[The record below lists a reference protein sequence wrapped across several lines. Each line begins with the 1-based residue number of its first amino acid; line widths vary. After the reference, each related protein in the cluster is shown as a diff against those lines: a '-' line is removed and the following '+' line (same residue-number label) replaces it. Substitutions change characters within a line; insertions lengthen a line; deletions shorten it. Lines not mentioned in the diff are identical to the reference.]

1 MLKKLVPNLR
11 WNLTQML
18 WRGDALVIGVAFVIA
33 AVISLPLAQRV
44 AMNQSQEL
52 METVAQRISA
62 AILTNDNKAVNE
74 ILQDLQ
80 KQQSVQSVELSNAQG
95 ASVVAYTRVG
105 QNFVLRNEQS
115 FELASLEMEN
125 YQKAYFSKPL
135 IFDGHIVATLSLGV
149 DLWPIYLKFIS
160 WGGGILMCIAAVS
173 ILLKQ
178 KNINIY
184 FEKISFSS
192 AAQSETD
199 KNYLKHALDKQ
210 LRAAGIKAQYQPI
223 VRLADGGVFGAELMV
238 SWRHPSGQTL
248 NISQADFVML
258 CHKSDLFLPVASWL
272 LEKAC
277 TQVAK
282 WQKKYGPLILS
293 LNINN

>member
-95 ASVVAYTRVG
+95 ASVVAYARVG
-105 QNFVLRNEQS
+105 QGFVLRNDQS
-115 FELASLEMEN
+115 FELASLVMDC
-125 YQKAYFSKPL
+125 YQKAYFS
-135 IFDGHIVATLSLGV
+135 
-149 DLWPIYLKFIS
+149 
-160 WGGGILMCIAAVS
+160 
-173 ILLKQ
+173 
-178 KNINIY
+178 
-184 FEKISFSS
+184 
-192 AAQSETD
+192 
-199 KNYLKHALDKQ
+199 
-210 LRAAGIKAQYQPI
+210 
-223 VRLADGGVFGAELMV
+223 
-238 SWRHPSGQTL
+238 
-248 NISQADFVML
+248 
-258 CHKSDLFLPVASWL
+258 
-272 LEKAC
+272 
-277 TQVAK
+277 
-282 WQKKYGPLILS
+282 
-293 LNINN
+293 